1 VRIIWTIFLCTFAYG
16 CEPSNES
23 LCASF
28 ESMGTR
34 VHVEPSRAARIVE
47 RIFSK
52 IDEEMSEWK
61 ASSVLSRVNQAAG
74 VTPIECSE
82 ELIAV
87 VQQALDISSLTKGAF
102 DPTWASMWELWDFDS
117 PSLPDEQEISKRL
130 PMVDWERVKV
140 TENTIFLTDE
150 GMALGLG
157 GIAKGVALNKVRNA
171 MIEEGIEDFMIV
183 VGGQVL
189 VGGAARTVGIRK
201 PDGLP
206 NELIGTIEIKDTSAS
221 TSGDYEKYF
230 ERDGVRYH
238 HIIDPR
244 TGYPSK
250 GTRSVTVIA
259 HDAALADALS
269 TALCVMG
276 ADQGLL
282 LVNQLA
288 GVEALFI
295 NENGVLLK
303 SEGFHLHEI

>member
-1 VRIIWTIFLCTFAYG
+1 
-16 CEPSNES
+16 
-23 LCASF
+23 
-28 ESMGTR
+28 MGTR